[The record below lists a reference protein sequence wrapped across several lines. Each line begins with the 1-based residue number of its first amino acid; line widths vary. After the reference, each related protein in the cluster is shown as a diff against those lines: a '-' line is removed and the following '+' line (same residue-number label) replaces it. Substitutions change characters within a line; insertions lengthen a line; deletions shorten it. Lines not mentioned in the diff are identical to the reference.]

1 MSQQGPGGYGGGWG
15 PPGGVGGAPGAPQG
29 WGPQGPPAQPPYGA
43 PPGYGPPGGG
53 PQPPKKK
60 TNPLVWIGVGCA
72 VLFLFGVIGSGA
84 VAFILARNAKR
95 GVAGA
100 FSAAVELAIDGG
112 AVTFDAGASTG
123 TVGGPT
129 CERAA
134 DCCRRVLAKTGS
146 SAEVIAACD
155 QLRTATE
162 LACSQALEVHS
173 KSAPLLGTSCP

>member
-1 MSQQGPGGYGGGWG
+1 VW
-15 PPGGVGGAPGAPQG
+15 VG
-29 WGPQGPPAQPPYGA
+29 
-43 PPGYGPPGGG
+43 
-53 PQPPKKK
+53 
-60 TNPLVWIGVGCA
+60 IGCA
-72 VLFLFGVIGSGA
+72 VLFLLGVVGSA
-84 VAFILARNAKR
+84 AFAFILARNAKR
-95 GVAGA
+95 GVTGA

-134 DCCRRVLAKTGS
+134 DCCRRVLTKTGS

-162 LACSQALEVHS
+162 LACTQALDVHA